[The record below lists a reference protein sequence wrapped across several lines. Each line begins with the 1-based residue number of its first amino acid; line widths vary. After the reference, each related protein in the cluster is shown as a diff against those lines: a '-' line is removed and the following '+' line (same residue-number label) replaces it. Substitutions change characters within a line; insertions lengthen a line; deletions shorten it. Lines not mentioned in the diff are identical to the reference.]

1 MEKAKHSIEFEAEID
16 RKGRVEFSR
25 TVAHELHLK
34 EGSKVTV
41 RIIGGVL
48 SKELTARDVSDE
60 EVERIGTI
68 QFEDREHV
76 IRFLRSE
83 GALISNERFRKRV
96 KGRTA

>member
-25 TVAHELHLK
+25 TVANELRLK
-34 EGSKVTV
+34 EGSTVTV

-83 GALISNERFRKRV
+83 GALMSNGRFRKRA